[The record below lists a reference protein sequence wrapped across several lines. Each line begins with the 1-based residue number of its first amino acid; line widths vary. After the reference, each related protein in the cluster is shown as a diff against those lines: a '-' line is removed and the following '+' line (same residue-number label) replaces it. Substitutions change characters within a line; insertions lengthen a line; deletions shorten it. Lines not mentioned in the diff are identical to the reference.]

1 MNTLP
6 SLHVTIVGTGYV
18 GLTTG
23 VALAHLGHKV
33 IGVDRDPKKV
43 QMLKDGYSPIHE
55 AHLEDLLRSAGSQLH
70 FTTSLADGLGGAD
83 IVIIAVGTPPKPNG
97 EADTRYVEAVARE
110 IAENLTEGQRT
121 VVVVKST
128 VPIGSNQRVSSVIA
142 RVLRERNVT
151 AHVSFAS
158 NPEFLRE
165 GMALHDTFY
174 PDRIVVGAADDHAV
188 EVLRQLYRPLL
199 EQTFT
204 PPKDLPRPIN
214 FPLPPLV
221 TTDTTSAEMIKYA
234 ANAFLA
240 TKISFINEISGLC
253 ERVGADV
260 TEVARGMGLDTRI
273 GTRFLQA
280 GLGWGGSCFP
290 KDTQALQAVAAEY
303 GYTMPVIQAA
313 RDVNLRQRTL
323 MVEKLQRTLKVLRG
337 RTIAVLGLAFKPGTD
352 DVRDSAGMEILRTL
366 LERDVH
372 IRAYDPV
379 ALEAAQRELPDA
391 DVAWTRTAAEAL
403 EGADAVLVATEW
415 DEFLNLD
422 WAVLAGRMRTQV
434 IVDGRNHL
442 NPQALKAAGF
452 TYVGVGR

>member
-1 MNTLP
+1 MQNSSALQ
-6 SLHVTIVGTGYV
+6 VAIVGTGYV

-23 VALAHLGHKV
+23 VALAHLGHTV
-33 IGVDRDPKKV
+33 VGVDQDPGKV
-43 QMLKDGYSPIHE
+43 QMLREGRSPIHE
-55 AHLEDLLRSAGSQLH
+55 VHLEDLLRASGEQLR
-70 FTTSLADGLGGAD
+70 FTTHLSEGLQGAD
-83 IVIIAVGTPPKPNG
+83 VAIIAVGTPPKPNG

-110 IAENLTEGQRT
+110 IAQHLTEGQRL

-128 VPIGSNQRVSSVIA
+128 VPIGSNQRVASVIA
-142 RVLRERNVT
+142 RVLRERQVQ

-165 GMALHDTFY
+165 GMALYDTFY
-174 PDRIVVGAADDHAV
+174 PDRIVVGTADDHATT
-188 EVLRQLYRPLL
+188 VLRQLYRPLL

-204 PPKDLPRPIN
+204 PPPGLPRPSA

-240 TKISFINEISGLC
+240 TKISFINEIAGLC

-273 GTRFLQA
+273 GSRFLQA

-303 GYTMPVIQAA
+303 GYTMPIIQAA
-313 RDVNLRQRTL
+313 RDVNARQRKL

-337 RTIAVLGLAFKPGTD
+337 RTVAVLGLAFKPGTD
-352 DVRDSAGMEILRTL
+352 DVRDSAGMDVLRML
-366 LERDVH
+366 LECDVH
-372 IRAYDPV
+372 LRAYDPV
-379 ALEAAQRELPDA
+379 ALDAAQRALPDMEVDWA
-391 DVAWTRTAAEAL
+391 YTAQEAL
-403 EGADAVLVATEW
+403 EGADAVLIATEW
-415 DEFLNLD
+415 EEFQTLD
-422 WAVLAGRMRTQV
+422 WAVLATRMRTPV
-434 IVDGRNHL
+434 VVDGRNVL
-442 NPQALKAAGF
+442 NPAALRAAGF